1 MIFSLLG
8 VAAGTTVT
16 VVANW
21 FQGMRFKGPLW
32 QVGLLGFGISMAV
45 GCLLLPLLLKY
56 GSEKARIILLGAVFI
71 PIILIV
77 ALVYLA
83 EKTGAISTDEI
94 AVVFQWGIPPVFIA
108 LLMISVL
115 ISQKIFEKKEF

>member
-1 MIFSLLG
+1 
-8 VAAGTTVT
+8 
-16 VVANW
+16 
-21 FQGMRFKGPLW
+21 MRFKGPLW

-108 LLMISVL
+108 LLIISVL
-115 ISQKIFEKKEF
+115 ISQKIFEKKRILMSNAKIY

>member
-1 MIFSLLG
+1 M
-8 VAAGTTVT
+8 
-16 VVANW
+16 
-21 FQGMRFKGPLW
+21 
-32 QVGLLGFGISMAV
+32 
-45 GCLLLPLLLKY
+45 
-56 GSEKARIILLGAVFI
+56 LGAVFI

-94 AVVFQWGIPPVFIA
+94 AVVFQWGIPPVFI
-108 LLMISVL
+108 SVL

>member
-1 MIFSLLG
+1 
-8 VAAGTTVT
+8 
-16 VVANW
+16 
-21 FQGMRFKGPLW
+21 
-32 QVGLLGFGISMAV
+32 MAV
-45 GCLLLPLLLKY
+45 GCLFLPLLLKY

-108 LLMISVL
+108 LLIISVL